1 MIKIKR
7 SLGERIFEKF
17 NVLFMLL
24 IAFIMAYPL
33 LYVILASFS
42 DPYSLMGHTGLLLK
56 PLGFSVQSY
65 IMMSKNEMI
74 LLGYINTL
82 IIVFVG
88 TTVNLFLTAL
98 GAYFLSLKGPM
109 LKRPITL
116 MIVLTMYFSGGMIPF
131 YFTVTDLGID
141 NSYLALILPTA
152 INTFNLI
159 VMRTAFEAVPNEMRE
174 SAYIDGAGDWR
185 VLFQFILPLSKAT
198 VAVVLLYYMVS
209 HWNAGFN
216 AVLFINDRELYP
228 LQLVLREILI
238 QSDTSSMQA
247 GTISDDQFAVSQ
259 TIKYAVTVVATVP
272 ILCIYP
278 FVQKYFEKGVMLGG
292 VKG

>member
-198 VAVVLLYYMVS
+198 VAVVMLYYMVG
-209 HWNAGFN
+209 HWNSWFN
-216 AVLFINDRELYP
+216 AVLFINDRKLYP

-247 GTISDDQFAVSQ
+247 GTLSDDEFAVSQ
-259 TIKYAVTVVATVP
+259 TIKYAVTVVATIP

-278 FVQKYFEKGVMLGG
+278 FVQRYFEKGVMLGG

>member
-209 HWNAGFN
+209 HWNAWFN

-259 TIKYAVTVVATVP
+259 TIKYAVMVVATVP

>member
-1 MIKIKR
+1 
-7 SLGERIFEKF
+7 
-17 NVLFMLL
+17 MLL

-116 MIVLTMYFSGGMIPF
+116 MIVITMYFSGGMIPF

-209 HWNAGFN
+209 HWNAWFN

>member
-1 MIKIKR
+1 MMKIKR

-17 NVLFMLL
+17 NILFMLL
-24 IAFIMAYPL
+24 IAFIMVYPL

-42 DPYSLMGHTGLLLK
+42 NPYELMGHTGLLLK

-82 IIVFVG
+82 IIVFAG
-88 TTVNLFLTAL
+88 TALNIFLTAL

-116 MIVLTMYFSGGMIPF
+116 MIIITMYFSGGMIPF

-198 VAVVLLYYMVS
+198 VAVVMLYYMVG
-209 HWNAGFN
+209 HWNSWFN
-216 AVLFINDRELYP
+216 AVLFINDRKLYP

-238 QSDTSSMQA
+238 QSDTSSMKA
-247 GTISDDQFAVSQ
+247 GTLSDDEFAVSQ
-259 TIKYAVTVVATVP
+259 TIKYAVTVVATIP

-278 FVQKYFEKGVMLGG
+278 FVQRYFEKGVMLGG

>member
-116 MIVLTMYFSGGMIPF
+116 MIVITMYFSGGMIPF
-131 YFTVTDLGID
+131 YFTVTDLGMD

-209 HWNAGFN
+209 HWNAWFN

-238 QSDTSSMQA
+238 QSDTSLMQA

>member
-131 YFTVTDLGID
+131 YFTVTGLGID

-209 HWNAGFN
+209 HWNAWFN

-278 FVQKYFEKGVMLGG
+278 FVQKYFERA
-292 VKG
+292 

>member
-1 MIKIKR
+1 
-7 SLGERIFEKF
+7 
-17 NVLFMLL
+17 
-24 IAFIMAYPL
+24 
-33 LYVILASFS
+33 
-42 DPYSLMGHTGLLLK
+42 
-56 PLGFSVQSY
+56 
-65 IMMSKNEMI
+65 
-74 LLGYINTL
+74 
-82 IIVFVG
+82 
-88 TTVNLFLTAL
+88 
-98 GAYFLSLKGPM
+98 
-109 LKRPITL
+109 
-116 MIVLTMYFSGGMIPF
+116 
-131 YFTVTDLGID
+131 
-141 NSYLALILPTA
+141 
-152 INTFNLI
+152 
-159 VMRTAFEAVPNEMRE
+159 MRTAFEAVPNEMRE

-209 HWNAGFN
+209 HWNAWFN

>member
-74 LLGYINTL
+74 LLGYLITL

-116 MIVLTMYFSGGMIPF
+116 MIVITMYFSGGMIPF

-209 HWNAGFN
+209 HWNAWFN

>member
-174 SAYIDGAGDWR
+174 SAYIAGAGDWR

-209 HWNAGFN
+209 HWNAWFN

>member
-116 MIVLTMYFSGGMIPF
+116 MIVITMYFSGGMIPF

-209 HWNAGFN
+209 HWNAWFN
-216 AVLFINDRELYP
+216 AVLFINVRELYP

>member
-209 HWNAGFN
+209 HWNAWFN

>member
-131 YFTVTDLGID
+131 YFTVTGLGID

-209 HWNAGFN
+209 HWNAWFN

>member
-116 MIVLTMYFSGGMIPF
+116 MIVITMYFSGGMIPF

-209 HWNAGFN
+209 HWNAWFN

>member
-116 MIVLTMYFSGGMIPF
+116 MIVITMYFSGGMIPF

-209 HWNAGFN
+209 HWNAWFN
-216 AVLFINDRELYP
+216 AVLFIYDRELYP

-259 TIKYAVTVVATVP
+259 TIKYAVTVVATGP

-278 FVQKYFEKGVMLGG
+278 FVQKYFEKAVMLGG

>member
-1 MIKIKR
+1 MMKIKR

-17 NVLFMLL
+17 NILFMLL
-24 IAFIMAYPL
+24 IAFIMVYPL

-42 DPYSLMGHTGLLLK
+42 NPYELMGHTGLLLK

-82 IIVFVG
+82 IIVFAG
-88 TTVNLFLTAL
+88 TALNIFLTAL

-116 MIVLTMYFSGGMIPF
+116 MIIITMYFSGGMIPF

-198 VAVVLLYYMVS
+198 VAVVMLYYMVG
-209 HWNAGFN
+209 HWNSWFN
-216 AVLFINDRELYP
+216 AVLFINDRKLYP

-247 GTISDDQFAVSQ
+247 GTLSDDEFAVSQ
-259 TIKYAVTVVATVP
+259 TIKYAVTVVATIP

-278 FVQKYFEKGVMLGG
+278 FVQRYFEKGVMLGG

>member
-1 MIKIKR
+1 MKIKR

-131 YFTVTDLGID
+131 YFTVTGLGID

-209 HWNAGFN
+209 HWNAWFN